1 MVVFLGR
8 NECMAAGNYWRRWY
22 PYRFGI
28 GFESWSISINVYMY
42 MCMENKIELRNVIDK
57 NIQTN

>member
-1 MVVFLGR
+1 MSVWQQEIIEEDDIHIDLELDLNR
-8 NECMAAGNYWRRWY
+8 D
-22 PYRFGI
+22 RF
-28 GFESWSISINVYMY
+28 SINVYMY